1 MQRWRKLAS
10 AEWWAMSK
18 LRAWTK
24 WEHSVSRKITWAE
37 LNLKME
43 QHHFKF
49 LVQSVFD
56 VLLSLH
62 SVFFILM
69 Q

>member
-1 MQRWRKLAS
+1 M
-10 AEWWAMSK
+10 
-18 LRAWTK
+18 RAWTK
-24 WEHSVSRKITWAE
+24 CRKITWAE
-37 LNLKME
+37 LNLKLE

-49 LVQSVFD
+49 LVQSVYD
-56 VLLSLH
+56 VFLSLH